1 MKRKTTKRTKKVFVN
16 KNLVVSDCTTL
27 EELRDRVN
35 QLSINFDIVMLDFIE
50 TAFNNPAY
58 KDELKA
64 VYDKMGE
71 TASILRGFVKYL
83 DREDNLTKD
92 TLEVIDET
100 KSETTITN

>member
-1 MKRKTTKRTKKVFVN
+1 MKKVPRRTKKVLVN
-16 KNLVVSDCTTL
+16 RNLIVSDCTTL
-27 EELRDRVN
+27 EILRDKVN
-35 QLSINFDIVMLDFIE
+35 QLGINFDIVMLDFVE
-50 TAFNNPAY
+50 TAYHNPAY

-92 TLEVIDET
+92 TLEVVNGT
-100 KSETTITN
+100 KSETTS